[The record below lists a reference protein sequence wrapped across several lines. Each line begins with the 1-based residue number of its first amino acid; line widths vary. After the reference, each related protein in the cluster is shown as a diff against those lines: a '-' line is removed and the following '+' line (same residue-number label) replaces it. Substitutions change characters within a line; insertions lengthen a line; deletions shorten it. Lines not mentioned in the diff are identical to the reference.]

1 MGTAFPENIQVS
13 HKHTVMEGKQIV
25 TLTTDWGYRD
35 FFAGKVKG
43 KLYSYIPGVE
53 VVDITHGIEPYRLYD
68 AIFVVKHACLDFP
81 PGTIHIIDISSSQ
94 TTQSPFVVVR
104 YRDQYYI
111 CTDNGLPYIV
121 FGGDATEAVV
131 IDNIGQESNFYT
143 FAASDLFC
151 KVASMIAHG
160 ATLNDLGFP
169 AEEFL
174 RTTTYNN
181 VPLPDGIKT
190 YIAYIDA
197 YGNANLNITYDDFE
211 RERRGRQF
219 KMWVREVVLT
229 EVVPSYVNA
238 RASGNSRAA
247 ALLTVSSTGFLQI
260 AIREG
265 SAADLMNLR
274 AQESINI
281 RFFDK

>member
-1 MGTAFPENIQVS
+1 
-13 HKHTVMEGKQIV
+13 MEERQIV

-68 AIFVVKHACLDFP
+68 AIFVVRHSCLDFP
-81 PGTIHIIDISSSQ
+81 PGTIHIIDVCSSQ
-94 TTQSPFVVVR
+94 TAQSPFVVVR

-121 FGGDATEAVV
+121 FGADASEAVI
-131 IDNIGQESNFYT
+131 IDNINQEGSFYT

-160 ATLNDLGFP
+160 AALADLGIPVDAFMHITP
-169 AEEFL
+169 F
-174 RTTTYNN
+174 NN
-181 VPLPDGIKT
+181 LPLPDGIKT

-197 YGNANLNITYDDFE
+197 YGNANLNISYEEFE
-211 RERRGRQF
+211 NLRRGRQF
-219 KMWVREVVLT
+219 KMWVQEQILT
-229 EVVPSYVNA
+229 EVVPSYINA

-247 ALLTVSSTGFLQI
+247 LLLTVSSTGLLQI

-274 AQESINI
+274 PQESINI
-281 RFFDK
+281 RFAEK